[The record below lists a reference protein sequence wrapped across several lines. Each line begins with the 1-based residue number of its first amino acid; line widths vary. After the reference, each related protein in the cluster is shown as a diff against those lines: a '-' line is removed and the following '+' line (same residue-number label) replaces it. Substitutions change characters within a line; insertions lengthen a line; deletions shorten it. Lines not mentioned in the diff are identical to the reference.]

1 MSYRYCKLHMRDFF
15 HKTYF
20 TRIQNLEELNAF
32 DATNNLL
39 HDIIRNE
46 SLEKDFI
53 RVVQEAGHQLDQ
65 TTIQAIFQ
73 KAKKKTNISEHR
85 DSAFYYDN
93 ATIELVAQK
102 EAFLKELPKEL
113 QKRLKR
119 ICNKY
124 LEGCPKHTRHT
135 KMGDPAQEILKFID
149 SEKVDMVVMPTHG
162 ERGIFPFGSVTE
174 KVVKNSTVPVLTIPI
189 QIENDDALR
198 VLVITGAGDK
208 AFVAGADIKE
218 LVDRDAR
225 LGRRVSRER
234 QEIFSRIEN
243 LHVPVIAAVNGY
255 ALGGGLELALACSI
269 RICSEKAQ
277 FGAPEVKL
285 GIIPGDG
292 GTQRLP
298 RLIGLG
304 RAMEMIITGDFIGA
318 QEAYRIGLV
327 NKVFPPD
334 KLNEEA
340 TGLARKIASR
350 PPLAV
355 RYAKEAVNRSQEG
368 DSASGFALES
378 YLHALSCT
386 TEDKKEGVSAFL
398 EKRKG
403 KFKGK

>member
-1 MSYRYCKLHMRDFF
+1 MY
-15 HKTYF
+15 KTIAY
-20 TRIQNLEELNAF
+20 
-32 DATNNLL
+32 
-39 HDIIRNE
+39 
-46 SLEKDFI
+46 EKK
-53 RVVQEAGHQLDQ
+53 E
-65 TTIQAIFQ
+65 
-73 KAKKKTNISEHR
+73 NIG
-85 DSAFYYDN
+85 
-93 ATIELVAQK
+93 L
-102 EAFLKELPKEL
+102 
-113 QKRLKR
+113 
-119 ICNKY
+119 
-124 LEGCPKHTRHT
+124 
-135 KMGDPAQEILKFID
+135 
-149 SEKVDMVVMPTHG
+149 
-162 ERGIFPFGSVTE
+162 
-174 KVVKNSTVPVLTIPI
+174 LTINRPEKMNAI
-189 QIENDDALR
+189 SQELTAELSQLLDEIEDDDELR

-208 AFVAGADIKE
+208 AFVAGADINE

-225 LGRRVSRER
+225 LGRKVSRER

-298 RLIGLG
+298 RLVGQG
-304 RAMEMIITGDFIGA
+304 RAMEMIITGDFIDA
-318 QEAYRIGLV
+318 EEAYRIGLV
-327 NKVFPPD
+327 NKVFPPE
-334 KLNEEA
+334 KLKEKAME
-340 TGLARKIASR
+340 LAQKIASR

-368 DSASGFALES
+368 DTASGFALES
-378 YLHALSCT
+378 YLHALCCT

>member
-1 MSYRYCKLHMRDFF
+1 MY
-15 HKTYF
+15 KTIAY
-20 TRIQNLEELNAF
+20 
-32 DATNNLL
+32 
-39 HDIIRNE
+39 
-46 SLEKDFI
+46 EKK
-53 RVVQEAGHQLDQ
+53 E
-65 TTIQAIFQ
+65 
-73 KAKKKTNISEHR
+73 NIG
-85 DSAFYYDN
+85 
-93 ATIELVAQK
+93 L
-102 EAFLKELPKEL
+102 
-113 QKRLKR
+113 
-119 ICNKY
+119 
-124 LEGCPKHTRHT
+124 
-135 KMGDPAQEILKFID
+135 
-149 SEKVDMVVMPTHG
+149 
-162 ERGIFPFGSVTE
+162 
-174 KVVKNSTVPVLTIPI
+174 LTINRPEKMNAI
-189 QIENDDALR
+189 SQELTAELSQLLDEIEDDDELR

-208 AFVAGADIKE
+208 AFVAGADINE

-225 LGRRVSRER
+225 LGRKVSRER

-298 RLIGLG
+298 RLVGQG
-304 RAMEMIITGDFIGA
+304 RAMEMIITGDFIDA
-318 QEAYRIGLV
+318 EEAYRIGLV
-327 NKVFPPD
+327 NKVFPPE
-334 KLNEEA
+334 KLKEKAME
-340 TGLARKIASR
+340 LVQKIASR

-368 DSASGFALES
+368 DTASGFALES
-378 YLHALSCT
+378 YLHALCCT

>member
-1 MSYRYCKLHMRDFF
+1 MY
-15 HKTYF
+15 KTLIY
-20 TRIQNLEELNAF
+20 
-32 DATNNLL
+32 
-39 HDIIRNE
+39 
-46 SLEKDFI
+46 EKK
-53 RVVQEAGHQLDQ
+53 E
-65 TTIQAIFQ
+65 
-73 KAKKKTNISEHR
+73 NIG
-85 DSAFYYDN
+85 F
-93 ATIELVAQK
+93 
-102 EAFLKELPKEL
+102 
-113 QKRLKR
+113 
-119 ICNKY
+119 
-124 LEGCPKHTRHT
+124 
-135 KMGDPAQEILKFID
+135 
-149 SEKVDMVVMPTHG
+149 
-162 ERGIFPFGSVTE
+162 
-174 KVVKNSTVPVLTIPI
+174 LTINRPEKMNAI
-189 QIENDDALR
+189 SQELTAELSQLLDEIENDDELR

-218 LVDRDAR
+218 LVNRDAR

-243 LHVPVIAAVNGY
+243 LHVPVIGTVNGY

-298 RLIGLG
+298 RLVGQG
-304 RAMEMIITGDFIGA
+304 RAMEMIITGDFIDA

-334 KLNEEA
+334 KLQEA
-340 TGLARKIASR
+340 AMELAQKIASR

-386 TEDKKEGVSAFL
+386 TEDKIEGVAAFL

>member
-1 MSYRYCKLHMRDFF
+1 MY
-15 HKTYF
+15 KTLMY
-20 TRIQNLEELNAF
+20 
-32 DATNNLL
+32 
-39 HDIIRNE
+39 
-46 SLEKDFI
+46 EKK
-53 RVVQEAGHQLDQ
+53 E
-65 TTIQAIFQ
+65 
-73 KAKKKTNISEHR
+73 NIG
-85 DSAFYYDN
+85 
-93 ATIELVAQK
+93 L
-102 EAFLKELPKEL
+102 
-113 QKRLKR
+113 
-119 ICNKY
+119 
-124 LEGCPKHTRHT
+124 
-135 KMGDPAQEILKFID
+135 
-149 SEKVDMVVMPTHG
+149 
-162 ERGIFPFGSVTE
+162 
-174 KVVKNSTVPVLTIPI
+174 LTINRPEKMNAI
-189 QIENDDALR
+189 SQELTAELSLLLDEIENDDELR
-198 VLVITGAGDK
+198 VIVITGAGDK
-208 AFVAGADIKE
+208 AFVAGADINE

-298 RLIGLG
+298 RLVGQG
-304 RAMEMIITGDFIGA
+304 RAMEMIITGDFIDA

-327 NKVFPPD
+327 NKVFPPE
-334 KLNEEA
+334 KLKEEA
-340 TGLARKIASR
+340 MELAKKIASR

-355 RYAKEAVNRSQEG
+355 RYAKEAVNRSQE
-368 DSASGFALES
+368 DSVSGFALES